1 MGSIGRYIFRTTF
14 GAFLVILVS
23 ITTLMWITQALRD
36 IDLMTNEG
44 QGILTFV
51 GLTGLI
57 IPLLVMIIAPLA
69 FMVAMAYVLNKL
81 ATDSELIVMNAAGM
95 PPWHL
100 FRPFLAVAAVV
111 ALMVLVIAAYLSP
124 RSLRELGQWITEI
137 RADLVTRI
145 VQPGRFVPLLG
156 GALTLHIRERLPN
169 GQLLGIFIDDQ
180 RDPKE
185 RVTFLAEQGDIRT
198 NAGGTSGTFLL
209 LADGSVQRQQT
220 GDRDPNIVQFDKYA
234 FDLSKLSA
242 GAPSTQKYS
251 SRERY
256 LWELYGQNP
265 EDPSLGDRPE
275 QMRAELHD
283 RIIAPLYPLVIAV
296 VTFAYLGAPRTTRQ
310 SRTVSLLSAIAVVAV
325 LRGSGFVGLLAG
337 TRVPAAL
344 LIPYVAIAAAF
355 GFGYWGISRG
365 VIIEPPAFIVDAI
378 AGFMQRMAER
388 TARLTGQTQ

>member
-14 GAFLVILVS
+14 GAFLVVLISV
-23 ITTLMWITQALRD
+23 TTLMWITQALRD

-44 QGILTFV
+44 QSILTFV
-51 GLTGLI
+51 GLTALI
-57 IPLLVMIIAPLA
+57 IPLLLMIIAPIA

-95 PPWHL
+95 SPWHL
-100 FRPFLAVAAVV
+100 FRPFLAVATVV
-111 ALMVLVIAAYLSP
+111 ALLVVGIAAYGSP
-124 RSLRELGQWITEI
+124 RCLRELSHWINEI

-145 VQPGRFVPLLG
+145 VQPGRFVPLAS
-156 GALTLHIRERLPN
+156 GALTLQIRERLPN

-185 RVTFLAEQGDIRT
+185 RVTFLAEEGDIITRE
-198 NAGGTSGTFLL
+198 NGTYLL

-234 FDLSKLSA
+234 FDLSQLSS
-242 GAPSTQKYS
+242 GSRGTQKFS

-265 EDPSLGDRPE
+265 DDPSLNDRPE
-275 QMRAELHD
+275 VLRAELSD
-283 RIIAPLYPLVIAV
+283 RITAPFYPLVIAV
-296 VTFAYLGAPRTTRQ
+296 LTFAYLGAPRTTRQ
-310 SRTVSLLSAIAVVAV
+310 SRTLSLFFAIGAVTV
-325 LRGSGFVGLLAG
+325 LRGLGFVGVLAG

-344 LIPYVAIAAAF
+344 LVPYVAMIAAL

-378 AGFMQRMAER
+378 NRFVERMSER
-388 TARLTGQTQ
+388 SARLTGQTR

>member
-14 GAFLVILVS
+14 GAFLVVLVS
-23 ITTLMWITQALRD
+23 VTTLMWITQALRD
-36 IDLMTNEG
+36 IDLMTNQG

-51 GLTGLI
+51 GLTALI
-57 IPLLVMIIAPLA
+57 IPLLAMIIAPIA

-100 FRPFLAVAAVV
+100 FRPFLAVGLVV
-111 ALMVLVIAAYLSP
+111 SLLVVLIAAYLSP
-124 RSLRELGQWITEI
+124 RCLRELGQWVNEI

-145 VQPGRFVPLLG
+145 VQPGRFVPLVS
-156 GALTLHIRERLPN
+156 GAITLHIRERLAN

-185 RVTFLAEQGDIRT
+185 RVTFLAEQGHILTNDRT
-198 NAGGTSGTFLL
+198 YLVLG
-209 LADGSVQRQQT
+209 DGSVQRQQT
-220 GDRDPNIVQFDKYA
+220 GDRDPNIVQFDQYA
-234 FDLSKLSA
+234 FDLSQLSS
-242 GAPSTQKYS
+242 GSQGTQKYS

-265 EDPSLGDRPE
+265 ADPSLNDRPE

-283 RIIAPLYPLVIAV
+283 RITAPFYPLVIAV
-296 VTFAYLGAPRTTRQ
+296 LTFAYLGAPRTTRQ
-310 SRTVSLLSAIAVVAV
+310 SRTLSLISAIAAVAV
-325 LRGSGFVGLLAG
+325 LRGLGFVGLLAG
-337 TRVPAAL
+337 SRVPAAL
-344 LIPYVAIAAAF
+344 LVPYLALLAAF

-365 VIIEPPAFIVDAI
+365 IIIEPPAFIVDSVTR
-378 AGFMQRMAER
+378 FMERMAGR
-388 TARLTGQTQ
+388 TARLTGQTR